1 MEREQFAFTSAYA
14 RAADRIEDP
23 VERCAFYDA
32 LQRFA
37 LAGELPDLNALPPI
51 VAVAVELIM
60 PQLVRAQ
67 KKAAAGR
74 AGGANKKKDPPQDPV
89 KREDPPPA
97 PQPPANPP
105 KKEVRRTPA
114 PDLSGLSPAL
124 RGAVEAWIRYK
135 GEKNQAYKPE
145 GLRALVS
152 EIRHNA
158 EKYGDQAV
166 VDLINKCMSSNWQ
179 GIIFDRLA
187 KSPPPKSRG
196 LPDCNYAGASLEKYM
211 TWGDI

>member
-51 VAVAVELIM
+51 VAVAVEMIM

-74 AGGANKKKDPPQDPV
+74 AGGAHTKKDPPKEPI
-89 KREDPPPA
+89 KREDPPQA
-97 PQPPANPP
+97 KQPPTNPP

-124 RGAVEAWIRYK
+124 RGAVESWIRYK
-135 GEKNQAYKPE
+135 SEKNQAYEPE
-145 GLRALVS
+145 GLRALIS

-166 VDLINKCMSSNWQ
+166 VDLISKCMSSNWQ

-211 TWGDI
+211 TWGDV

>member
-1 MEREQFAFTSAYA
+1 MAREQFVFTSAYA
-14 RAADRIEDP
+14 RAADRIIDP

-32 LQRFA
+32 IQRFA
-37 LAGELPDLNALPPI
+37 LAGELPDLNALSPI

-74 AGGANKKKDPPQDPV
+74 AGGAHQKKGPPQESV
-89 KREDPPPA
+89 KREDPPLA

-105 KKEVRRTPA
+105 KKEVCRTPA

-124 RGAVEAWIRYK
+124 RGAVESWIRYK
-135 GEKNQAYKPE
+135 NEKNQAYKPE

-166 VDLINKCMSSNWQ
+166 VDLISKCMSSNWQ

-187 KSPPPKSRG
+187 KSPPPKNRG
-196 LPDCNYAGASLEKYM
+196 LPDCNYAGANLEKYM
-211 TWGDI
+211 TWGDV

>member
-1 MEREQFAFTSAYA
+1 MEREQFAFTSEYA

-23 VERCAFYDA
+23 VERCAFYDTI
-32 LQRFA
+32 QRFA
-37 LAGELPDLNALPPI
+37 LAGELPDLNTLPPI

-74 AGGANKKKDPPQDPV
+74 AGGANKKKDPQKEPV
-89 KREDPPPA
+89 KREDPPQA
-97 PQPPANPP
+97 QQPPANPP

-124 RGAVEAWIRYK
+124 RGAVESWIRYK
-135 GEKNQAYKPE
+135 SEKNQAYKPE
-145 GLRALVS
+145 GLRALIS

-166 VDLINKCMSSNWQ
+166 VDLISKCMSSNWQ

-187 KSPPPKSRG
+187 KSQPPKSRG
-196 LPDCNYAGASLEKYM
+196 LPDCNYAGANLEKYM